1 MPKHADQSKFKSP
14 AKQGQAPPDKIKKEI
29 LFFCS
34 CCAAVIVLLITGIN
48 LQSYLTPNQVLGTKA
63 EVAGPSENEQEKIF
77 WENFLKDNPRYFD
90 GWLELARIYD
100 EEGNLEAKEKALNY
114 AREIN
119 PNSPVFLR

>member
-1 MPKHADQSKFKSP
+1 MPKEKSKFKSP
-14 AKQGQAPPDKIKKEI
+14 AKQGQALPDKIKKEI

-90 GWLELARIYD
+90 GWIELAKIYA
-100 EEGNLEAKEKALNY
+100 EEGNSQAKENALKR
-114 AREIN
+114 ASEIN
-119 PNSPVFLR
+119 PNSSVFLP

>member
-1 MPKHADQSKFKSP
+1 M
-14 AKQGQAPPDKIKKEI
+14 
-29 LFFCS
+29 
-34 CCAAVIVLLITGIN
+34 LITGFN
-48 LQSYLTPNQVLGTKA
+48 LQSYFAQDRVLGTKTEKEPPA
-63 EVAGPSENEQEKIF
+63 KNQEKIF
-77 WENFLKDNPRYFD
+77 WENFLKDNPRYFE